1 MTYRKYLWALTSSA
15 LLSLTA
21 CSSVSSLYS
30 DESERH
36 GAKSSEEQTESKQL
50 TLAASHWQV
59 ESIDQAGVIDF
70 SHVTVNVNSNGDT
83 SRVSGSTGCNQ
94 FTAALRAG
102 DAEKVFS
109 DKSATA
115 SFSTNN
121 IILTKKACAPALM
134 KQEQRFIDMLTA
146 STKYS
151 IVDNTWL
158 VLYDS
163 NGSETIKAITA
174 QVSQST
180 SNNQA
185 NTISSE
191 LASSLSDLASSQKQ
205 DFVSSKEQGSS
216 KTYKCE
222 TPNANIATLRV
233 NTLGPET
240 LALSLNNTHHI
251 VQLSRSAS
259 GAKYTNNKNVVFW
272 NKGDVATLSINS
284 GYYHCSVNS

>member
-1 MTYRKYLWALTSSA
+1 MTYRKYLWALTGSA

-30 DESERH
+30 NESE
-36 GAKSSEEQTESKQL
+36 GSEKHTEGKPL
-50 TLAASHWQV
+50 TLADSHWQV
-59 ESIDQAGVIDF
+59 ESIDRAGIIDF
-70 SHVTVNVNSNGDT
+70 SHVTLNVNSNGDT

-94 FTAALRAG
+94 FTGALDVDEA
-102 DAEKVFS
+102 DTVFS
-109 DKSATA
+109 DKSSAE
-115 SFSTNN
+115 SFSTDKL
-121 IILTKKACAPALM
+121 ILTKKACAPALM
-134 KQEQRFIDMLTA
+134 KQEQRFIEMLAA
-146 STKYS
+146 SASYS
-151 IVDNTWL
+151 IVENTWL

-163 NGSETIKAITA
+163 NGNETIRAIAA
-174 QVSQST
+174 QISQST
-180 SNNQA
+180 TNKSASATKSNVD
-185 NTISSE
+185 TK
-191 LASSLSDLASSQKQ
+191 LSDLTSSQKQ
-205 DFVSSKEQGSS
+205 DVVDSNEQEST

-222 TPNANIATLRV
+222 TPNANLATLRV

-284 GYYHCSVNS
+284 GYYHCSLST

>member
-1 MTYRKYLWALTSSA
+1 MTYRKYLWALTGSA

-30 DESERH
+30 NESE
-36 GAKSSEEQTESKQL
+36 GSAKRTEGKPL
-50 TLAASHWQV
+50 TLADSHWQV
-59 ESIDQAGVIDF
+59 ESIDRAGIIDF
-70 SHVTVNVNSNGDT
+70 SHVTLNVNSNGDT

-94 FTAALRAG
+94 FTGALDVDEA
-102 DAEKVFS
+102 DTVFS
-109 DKSATA
+109 DKSSAE
-115 SFSTNN
+115 SFSTDKL
-121 IILTKKACAPALM
+121 ILTKKACAPALM
-134 KQEQRFIDMLTA
+134 KQEQRFIEMLAA
-146 STKYS
+146 SASYS
-151 IVDNTWL
+151 IVENTWL

-163 NGSETIKAITA
+163 SDNETIRAIAA
-174 QVSQST
+174 QISQST
-180 SNNQA
+180 TNKSASATKSNVD
-185 NTISSE
+185 TK
-191 LASSLSDLASSQKQ
+191 LSDLTSSQKQ
-205 DFVSSKEQGSS
+205 DVVDSNEQEST

-222 TPNANIATLRV
+222 TPNANLATLRV

-284 GYYHCSVNS
+284 GYYHCSLST

>member
-59 ESIDQAGVIDF
+59 ESIDQAGIIDF
-70 SHVTVNVNSNGDT
+70 SHVTINVNSNGDT

-158 VLYDS
+158 VLYES

-185 NTISSE
+185 NTISPE
-191 LASSLSDLASSQKQ
+191 LASSQKQ
-205 DFVSSKEQGSS
+205 DVVSSKEQGSS

-240 LALSLNNTHHI
+240 LALSLNNTHYI